1 MKRSLQVAILTLLS
15 LMIVG
20 AALAATPGK
29 MDLKVGE
36 EVYVCNCGPT
46 CPCHTMAMREG
57 DCTCG
62 NKMVK
67 AKVTKVDKDMVFVK
81 AEGWE
86 KPRGYNPQGKYM
98 CNCGPS
104 CNCGTISQ
112 HPGKCVC
119 GNDMKPVEAKPA
131 T

>member
-1 MKRSLQVAILTLLS
+1 MKRSLQIAIVTLLS

-46 CPCHTMAMREG
+46 CPCHTMAMKEG

-67 AKVTKVDKDMVFVK
+67 AKVTKVDKDMVFV
-81 AEGWE
+81 
-86 KPRGYNPQGKYM
+86 QGGRLGK
-98 CNCGPS
+98 
-104 CNCGTISQ
+104 T
-112 HPGKCVC
+112 PGVQSP
-119 GNDMKPVEAKPA
+119 G
-131 T
+131 